1 MSSFSEEEMI
11 SSVGT
16 PIINAVDV
24 KKEGNDL
31 IITDETG
38 KVITL
43 TLTDEALRSLPEVL
57 PPSSE
62 GGARRRKSRKH
73 KAVKRRKTHRRR
85 RHH

>member
-43 TLTDEALRSLPEVL
+43 TLTDEALSSLPEVL

-85 RHH
+85 RH